1 MALNNWSENITIAE
15 LNDEPAFSEDME
27 LLIRE
32 VDEPETTPDVI
43 VDLKA
48 VNTVSSSNL
57 AQLLRLRKKLD
68 GRGRRLRICSVND
81 KVWSVLITTGLDA
94 VFEFTDDVTTS
105 LASLQIEN

>member
-1 MALNNWSENITIAE
+1 MALNNWSESITIAE
-15 LNDEPAFSEDME
+15 LNDEPSFSEDME

-32 VDEPETTPDVI
+32 VDEPESTPDVI
-43 VDLKA
+43 VDMKA
-48 VNTVSSSNL
+48 VTYVSSSNL

-68 GRGRRLRICSVND
+68 SRGRRLRICAVND

-105 LASLQIEN
+105 LASLQIEH